1 MTYLSGQESSEFKI
15 SALLK
20 DRWFGGFL
28 VLASALIV
36 LVSGLF
42 FYVQHTLGEV
52 DRSFPHSALIQ
63 LEFVHSVEEGI
74 AQTLLVLEKANDI
87 SGSERSEHLRIAL
100 YSLSQIKSELK
111 TGIDLNFDIPVSV
124 KDDLQKLI
132 AKLSLDIGR
141 IRSALNDETEGRQ
154 IRSVIRQL
162 QATGT
167 LAHHA
172 GDEVNDF
179 AVSEIERQYD
189 EVRTLRYDMMA
200 VLFCMA
206 LMAAAVL
213 YFSFRG
219 VRARK
224 ALEASEIKYRRIFEN
239 ATEGIF
245 QVSRSGF
252 LVNAN
257 PALAQLLGFS
267 NRDALLRD
275 FKNLVTTVYLNPAT
289 AEKHLRTLAKGVPLI
304 DEIHRWKKLDGSYIW
319 GALNAHAV
327 YEEGRIQYYEGTF
340 TDMNARVEAKLS
352 LKKAKEAAEFANRAK
367 SEFLA
372 NMSHELRTP
381 LNAIIGFSEIL
392 KSEAFGSLG
401 HENYK
406 EYAGDVH
413 SAGEHLLKVINDIL
427 DVAKIEAGQI
437 ELKERDVRIEN
448 VVTASFRMLS
458 VRADQAGVTLSK
470 EIPEDFP
477 TICADETRIK
487 QVVVNLVSNAVKF
500 TEAGGNVCFRA
511 KIQPDGDLAIQVID
525 TGIGIAEEDLQ
536 RVLSRF
542 GQVQSSYDRT
552 NEGTGLG
559 LTLVQLIAKLHGGSF
574 DLESVLGVGTT
585 CTVTFPQER
594 VRSLRVSA

>member
-1 MTYLSGQESSEFKI
+1 M
-15 SALLK
+15 
-20 DRWFGGFL
+20 
-28 VLASALIV
+28 
-36 LVSGLF
+36 
-42 FYVQHTLGEV
+42 
-52 DRSFPHSALIQ
+52 
-63 LEFVHSVEEGI
+63 
-74 AQTLLVLEKANDI
+74 
-87 SGSERSEHLRIAL
+87 
-100 YSLSQIKSELK
+100 
-111 TGIDLNFDIPVSV
+111 
-124 KDDLQKLI
+124 
-132 AKLSLDIGR
+132 
-141 IRSALNDETEGRQ
+141 
-154 IRSVIRQL
+154 
-162 QATGT
+162 
-167 LAHHA
+167 
-172 GDEVNDF
+172 
-179 AVSEIERQYD
+179 
-189 EVRTLRYDMMA
+189 
-200 VLFCMA
+200 
-206 LMAAAVL
+206 
-213 YFSFRG
+213 
-219 VRARK
+219 
-224 ALEASEIKYRRIFEN
+224 
-239 ATEGIF
+239 
-245 QVSRSGF
+245 
-252 LVNAN
+252 
-257 PALAQLLGFS
+257 
-267 NRDALLRD
+267 
-275 FKNLVTTVYLNPAT
+275 
-289 AEKHLRTLAKGVPLI
+289 
-304 DEIHRWKKLDGSYIW
+304 
-319 GALNAHAV
+319 
-327 YEEGRIQYYEGTF
+327 
-340 TDMNARVEAKLS
+340 
-352 LKKAKEAAEFANRAK
+352 
-367 SEFLA
+367 
-372 NMSHELRTP
+372 
-381 LNAIIGFSEIL
+381 